1 MVDFSLPAILV
12 IRTLEQLIKW
22 KGKPASIRCDNSLEY
37 IGNTLITWAEKQDI
51 RLNFIQPGKP

>member
-1 MVDFSLPAILV
+1 M
-12 IRTLEQLIKW
+12 